1 MDGNRKQTVTT
12 DFIAECFLGRK
23 PSVEEMGL
31 TQWAADNGEPV
42 VWFDPDFQ
50 THKQNCCLYTSC
62 HALPLRTYLSTQMEF
77 KQKFNVNIVLVHRLL
92 LTGLEQIKSPLIV
105 GIFKNTS
112 LILSNP
118 FIGQYEPMNLK
129 YFPVNTGTCFT
140 YVPPNNAALWPV
152 VEHFGERGVVE
163 LLEQG
168 MNPEQIWQMLEA
180 GTFDSRF
187 DVRWNA
193 QIIRLAEREKSC
205 DIGISGF
212 CRRNLR
218 KCKLW
223 FTENHPT
230 YNLIGYVGSQLCK
243 LAGFVPDSEDACAVL
258 NPAHCGDWN
267 ASPET
272 RYEFEHFRFEYPMRF
287 DKSLG
292 GLPYYKTLIHN
303 IARRFEQNQNAG
315 INDGLTS
322 Y

>member
-1 MDGNRKQTVTT
+1 MNIEFVAQ
-12 DFIAECFLGRK
+12 CFLGRK
-23 PSVEEMGL
+23 PSADELRL
-31 TQWAADNGEPV
+31 TRWAEDNGEPV

-50 THKQNCCLYTSC
+50 PHKQNCCLYTSC
-62 HALPLRTYLSTQMEF
+62 HALPLRTYLSKQAEF
-77 KQKFNVNIVLVHRLL
+77 KQHFNVNIVLVHRLL
-92 LTGLEQIKSPLIV
+92 LTGLSQIQSPLIQA
-105 GIFKNTS
+105 IFKNTS

-129 YFPVNTGTCFT
+129 YFPIRTGTCFT

-163 LLEQG
+163 LLHEG
-168 MNPEQIWQMLEA
+168 KDPEQIWKMLEA
-180 GTFDSRF
+180 GTFNPRF
-187 DVRWNA
+187 DVRWTA
-193 QIIRLAEREKSC
+193 QILRLEEREKSC

-212 CRRNLR
+212 CRRNLK

-230 YNLIGYVGSQLCK
+230 YNLIGYIGSQFCR
-243 LAGFVPDSEDACAVL
+243 LAGYRHDPEDVCASL
-258 NPAHCGDWN
+258 NPAEHGEWN

-272 RYEFEHFRFEYPMRF
+272 HYEFQHYGFEYPMRF

-292 GLPYYKTLIHN
+292 GIAYYKSLIHN
-303 IARRFEQNQNAG
+303 ISKRFLEDHNMK